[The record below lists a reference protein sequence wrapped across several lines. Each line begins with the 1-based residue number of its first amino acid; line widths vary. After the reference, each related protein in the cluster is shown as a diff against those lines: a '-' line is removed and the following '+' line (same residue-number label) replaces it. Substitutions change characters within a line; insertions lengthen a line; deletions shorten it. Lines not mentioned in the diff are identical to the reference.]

1 MGLARR
7 VRGVQLGDIV
17 IPFPPVL
24 PNESLSGYSLGTG
37 PREKR
42 GDSEETRQEFP
53 QGSILLEAMP
63 ESSIFIGLSTSWGH
77 HLYPP
82 GGRQEVQWDGNPTEM
97 EL

>member
-1 MGLARR
+1 M
-7 VRGVQLGDIV
+7 RGVQLGDTV

-24 PNESLSGYSLGTG
+24 PNESLSGHSLGTG

-63 ESSIFIGLSTSWGH
+63 ESSIFIWSQHFLGSPPLSPWEQTGSSMGW
-77 HLYPP
+77 
-82 GGRQEVQWDGNPTEM
+82 
-97 EL
+97 